1 MSVLLAGRVT
11 SHLNSNATFKSGLKL
26 LSEEEKYRIFSYL
39 GKVNLFKNSNLDA
52 LVVLR
57 NEVYHNRFLLDNKR
71 LSVCKLG
78 DSNNSLWINLVN
90 LSNHLPDKLQLNFS
104 RDINNSKF
112 CDKMQEKYQT
122 KWDLPDNLIISI

>member
-1 MSVLLAGRVT
+1 M
-11 SHLNSNATFKSGLKL
+11 
-26 LSEEEKYRIFSYL
+26 
-39 GKVNLFKNSNLDA
+39 GKVNLFNNSNLDA

-78 DSNNSLWINLVN
+78 DNNNSLWINLVN